1 MKNTTKNVAAT
12 VSGLIDPIA
21 KELGYFLWDVEFVK
35 EGSRHILRV
44 TIDSEDGINID
55 DCEKMHRAIDPVL
68 DEADP
73 IETAYYLEVSSPG
86 IERDL
91 RTDAHI
97 LACIGE
103 SVEIKLYAPVDGV
116 KSFGGV
122 LAGYENGRVSVNVG
136 PSVKTFER
144 KDIAK
149 IKTVFDFGD

>member
-12 VSGLIDPIA
+12 VSELIAPIA
-21 KELGYFLWDVEFVK
+21 NELGYFLWDVEFVK

-73 IETAYYLEVSSPG
+73 IEAAYYLEVSSPG
-86 IERDL
+86 IEREL

-103 SVEIKLYAPVDGV
+103 SVEIKLYAPIDGV

-122 LAGYENGRVSVNVG
+122 LAGYEDGCVSVNIG
-136 PSVKTFER
+136 ASVKTFER